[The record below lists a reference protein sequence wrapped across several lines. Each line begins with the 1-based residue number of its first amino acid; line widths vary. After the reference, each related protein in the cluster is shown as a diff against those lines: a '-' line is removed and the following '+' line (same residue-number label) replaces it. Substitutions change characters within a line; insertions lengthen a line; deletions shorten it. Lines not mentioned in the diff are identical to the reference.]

1 MKPASPTGDLSDTLR
16 RSSDPGQPGQAVRP
30 TLPSCD
36 RCQATLAPLAAFCG
50 FCGEPVDDFQAP
62 TVRVLDRRAAGTG
75 QIGVVTV
82 KPGERMLERTMVD
95 EHPPAFDPA
104 TTKKMIEE
112 LTPGTTVGEW
122 RIERLLG
129 TGSMGAVYGAVHP
142 LIGRRVAVKVLR
154 PERAG
159 YPEATERFV
168 REAQAASRVRHPHV
182 VDVYS
187 FGAMPDG
194 RAYIVMEWLD
204 GQTLRA
210 RLGRPLSIAEA
221 CRILEH
227 ILDALSAIHAE
238 GIVHRDLKPDNIFLV
253 DSPDGPIAKVLDLG
267 LAKVTDKRGR
277 SPMRLTLEGF
287 VVGSADY
294 VAPEQAAGHTVDARA
309 DLYSL
314 GVTLFELLTLRRP
327 FVGQTTTDLLVE
339 HIVEEPPSP
348 STFVPSLPR
357 ELDQLVLAM
366 LSKEP
371 GDRPTLGEVRAVL
384 RRWRSTPMST
394 TINESSQ
401 PRMPALPLPAPP
413 LPDFT
418 PPTPMPAASARVSSP
433 TPIAAPPSAMMPT
446 RTPRLTP
453 SPSSGPLFAARFEPP
468 PLKRIAVWRWLLLG
482 LFIGAAAGAFAWWRW
497 QQGGFWGGWGV

>member
-1 MKPASPTGDLSDTLR
+1 MKPRSPASDLS
-16 RSSDPGQPGQAVRP
+16 PPVRP
-30 TLPSCD
+30 TLPMCGHCKSS
-36 RCQATLAPLAAFCG
+36 LAPTALYCG
-50 FCGEPVDDFQAP
+50 FCGEPVDVPSMQP
-62 TVRVLDRRAAGTG
+62 TVRVLDRHAAGTG

-82 KPGERMLERTMVD
+82 KPGERPERMLERTLVD
-95 EHPPAFDPA
+95 VHPPAFDPA

-112 LTPGTTVGEW
+112 LQPGTTVGEW

-129 TGSMGAVYGAVHP
+129 MGSMGAVYGAVHP

-187 FGAMPDG
+187 FGALPDG

-227 ILDALSAIHAE
+227 ILDALSAIHE
-238 GIVHRDLKPDNIFLV
+238 QGIVHRDLKPDNIFLV
-253 DSPDGPIAKVLDLG
+253 DGPDGPVAKVLDLG

-339 HIVEEPPSP
+339 HIVEEPPAP

-357 ELDQLVLAM
+357 ELDQLVLKM

-371 GDRPTLGEVRAVL
+371 GDRPTLAEVRQVL
-384 RRWRSTPMST
+384 RRWHSSPSST

-401 PRMPALPLPAPP
+401 PRMPALPLPAS
-413 LPDFT
+413 
-418 PPTPMPAASARVSSP
+418 PTPTSLPR
-433 TPIAAPPSAMMPT
+433 PIAAPPSAMIPVA
-446 RTPRLTP
+446 RLTP
-453 SPSSGPLFAARFEPP
+453 RPTPTSGPLFAARFEPP
-468 PLKRIAVWRWLLLG
+468 PEKRIAVWRWLLLG
-482 LFIGAAAGAFAWWRW
+482 LFIGAAAGALAWWRW
-497 QQGGFWGGWGV
+497 QQGPLGFWGL